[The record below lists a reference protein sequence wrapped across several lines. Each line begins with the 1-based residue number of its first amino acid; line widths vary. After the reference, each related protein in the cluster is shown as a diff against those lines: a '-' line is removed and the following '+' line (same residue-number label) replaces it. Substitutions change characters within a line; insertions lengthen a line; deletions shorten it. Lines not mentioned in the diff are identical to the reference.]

1 MSTATRTPRATV
13 EEFLRITLEGPRE
26 ALADCYAPDA
36 VVHIPFA
43 PDGVPQGTTGRE
55 TMRERMKV
63 TAGLWTFHA
72 VDGVS
77 IHETV
82 DPEVV
87 ITEFRVHG
95 RITATQEEFSLGYIC
110 VMRIVDGLIVSSRD
124 YGNPLESAVL
134 REGLRFTQQ

>member
-1 MSTATRTPRATV
+1 MSVATRTPRETV
-13 EEFLRITLEGPRE
+13 EEFLRITVEGPRE

-36 VVHIPFA
+36 VVSIPFA
-43 PDGVPQGTTGRE
+43 PDGIPQESAGRE
-55 TMRERMKV
+55 VMREQMKV
-63 TAGLWTFHA
+63 TAGLWTFHS

-87 ITEFRVHG
+87 IAEFRVHG
-95 RITATQEEFSLGYIC
+95 RMTASEEEFSLRYIC

-134 REGLRFTQQ
+134 RSGLRFTQE